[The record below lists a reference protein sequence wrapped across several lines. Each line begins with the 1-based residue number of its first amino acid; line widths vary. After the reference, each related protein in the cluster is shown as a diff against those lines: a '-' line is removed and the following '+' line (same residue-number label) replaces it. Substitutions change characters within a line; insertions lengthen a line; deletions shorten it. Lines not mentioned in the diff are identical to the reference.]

1 MIPMWSQWIFISIN
15 AASLPLYIAI
25 IIVCVKEWKHSRLRR
40 TFYMLIVSQGVVDV
54 AVMVNYFLFWTLR
67 ISQLFNEFYWTYQD
81 YYIATWAFN
90 QTYVSVFIRCFGVLL
105 ITFQRYISLCKNGS
119 HIEQII
125 NVSHRWSV
133 VIVQWSVPMIY
144 SIPLLLF
151 SHATF
156 FSLTNLEVIV
166 QKESITLATSM
177 AVLFVTFTF
186 IPCSLFYV
194 AILRFLVKNRYSSDT

>member
-1 MIPMWSQWIFISIN
+1 
-15 AASLPLYIAI
+15 
-25 IIVCVKEWKHSRLRR
+25 
-40 TFYMLIVSQGVVDV
+40 
-54 AVMVNYFLFWTLR
+54 MVNYFLFWTLR

-156 FSLTNLEVIV
+156 FSLTNLEVITP
-166 QKESITLATSM
+166 KESITLATSM

-186 IPCSLFYV
+186 ILCSLFYV
-194 AILRFLVKNRYSSDT
+194 AILRFLIYETERSLHIQMLGLLTGFALFLVYNIVQFTFSLRSNVSSLKILRIHVLLDLRQKSNNA